1 MSETEATLQQGTC
14 CRESL
19 SAQVAGV
26 ISGIRYQLLR
36 TQILAVSRSYAVSSA
51 SSSGNDT
58 KAKVVERSLMA

>member
-19 SAQVAGV
+19 AAQVAGV